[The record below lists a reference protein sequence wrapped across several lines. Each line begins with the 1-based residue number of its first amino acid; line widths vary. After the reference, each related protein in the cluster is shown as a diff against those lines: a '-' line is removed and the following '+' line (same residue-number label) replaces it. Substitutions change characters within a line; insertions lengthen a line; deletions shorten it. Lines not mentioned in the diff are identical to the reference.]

1 MNNQEAAEEQRATLA
16 REQRINYRLAEA
28 EASIAH
34 LRHCARLQDSATAAV
49 LGRAERAE
57 IELAALREQLRL
69 CNIDQANAE
78 AENAALRE
86 DAKRYRWLRDNI
98 NRLPYDDYGMG
109 PQFPSGN
116 ELDAAI
122 DNCKEGA

>member
-1 MNNQEAAEEQRATLA
+1 MNNQEAAEEQR
-16 REQRINYRLAEA
+16 INDRLAEA
-28 EASIAH
+28 EASIKH

-49 LGRAERAE
+49 LERAERAE
-57 IELAALREQLRL
+57 
-69 CNIDQANAE
+69 AE
-78 AENAALRE
+78 LRE
-86 DAKRYRWLRDNI
+86 DAERYRWLRDNI

-122 DNCKEGA
+122 DAAKGGS